1 MKKERTERIDMRI
14 TLKQK
19 FALAEM
25 AKREKRTITSLVEE
39 AIDNL
44 IIDYTHADDK

>member
-1 MKKERTERIDMRI
+1 MKKRSERIDLRM

-19 FALAEM
+19 FALMEM
-25 AKREKRTITSLVEE
+25 AKREKRTMTSLIEE